1 MIFHTKLR
9 TFLGSRTIKLRS
21 HAKSL
26 SVYEDLYGAQGFQ
39 NGFSDS
45 IQTTTTGRY
54 ARSRKVSNHSHF
66 TLCGIVGGSNNDV
79 MGLNISQI
87 LSQRVQPR
95 AVVIKRPKV
104 PRFNLATPRNILNVS
119 RLKKRQQQRFGQRQ
133 IRKWAETWPIKSLLP
148 ILILYQRNFACNN
161 FLLLLSQYYSKVSNK
176 RTISIQLTS
185 YYVFPKPQKTVCN
198 LLFPLCTAVVSKLGG

>member
-1 MIFHTKLR
+1 MKTFMERRAFKTASVTVYRLLR
-9 TFLGSRTIKLRS
+9 RR
-21 HAKSL
+21 
-26 SVYEDLYGAQGFQ
+26 Y
-39 NGFSDS
+39 
-45 IQTTTTGRY
+45 Y

-148 ILILYQRNFACNN
+148 ILILYQRNFACNITIFCYY
-161 FLLLLSQYYSKVSNK
+161 FLN
-176 RTISIQLTS
+176 TILEHLIS
-185 YYVFPKPQKTVCN
+185 V
-198 LLFPLCTAVVSKLGG
+198 

>member
-1 MIFHTKLR
+1 MNFQTKLR

-45 IQTTTTGRY
+45 IQTTTGRY

-161 FLLLLSQYYSKVSNK
+161 FLLLLSQYYSRVPKK
-176 RTISIQLTS
+176 RT
-185 YYVFPKPQKTVCN
+185 
-198 LLFPLCTAVVSKLGG
+198 